1 MGEGT
6 RQQAGTG
13 SSRGDGRPAMGI
25 DELVPR
31 LREAFGEALRCVV
44 LYGSAVGAGT
54 AGQGGREDSH
64 LLVLVDAL
72 SVETLERA
80 ARVIGDWVSAGHPAP
95 LTLTTAEWR
104 SSSDVFAIE
113 YAEVLEHHRLLH
125 GTLPTDGIQVRP
137 EDIRRELEEQVL
149 GKLLKLRRG
158 IMETGGDGAKER
170 ALLEMSLPTFL
181 ALFRAVVRLHG
192 DRAPTDAASVA
203 ERTGALAG
211 FDAAPFVRVVRHVRG
226 DQMLQP
232 GDARAQLAGYLAGL
246 ERLVAYLDQYSHGTA
261 RDVAHR
267 T

>member
-1 MGEGT
+1 MAEGT

-104 SSSDVFAIE
+104 SWS
-113 YAEVLEHHRLLH
+113 
-125 GTLPTDGIQVRP
+125 RP
-137 EDIRRELEEQVL
+137 ENAPAICPTNPRTSRPPP
-149 GKLLKLRRG
+149 
-158 IMETGGDGAKER
+158 R
-170 ALLEMSLPTFL
+170 A
-181 ALFRAVVRLHG
+181 
-192 DRAPTDAASVA
+192 AASTSS
-203 ERTGALAG
+203 R
-211 FDAAPFVRVVRHVRG
+211 
-226 DQMLQP
+226 
-232 GDARAQLAGYLAGL
+232 
-246 ERLVAYLDQYSHGTA
+246 
-261 RDVAHR
+261 
-267 T
+267 